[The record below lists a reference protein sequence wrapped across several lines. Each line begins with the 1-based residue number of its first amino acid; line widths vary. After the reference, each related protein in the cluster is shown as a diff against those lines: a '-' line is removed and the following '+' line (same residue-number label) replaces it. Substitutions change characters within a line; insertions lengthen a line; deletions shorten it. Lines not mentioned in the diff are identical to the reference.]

1 MDEKFCSHCRHYIQ
15 HYAFLDN
22 RLTRIYCGH
31 CAFSAVKRKR
41 PDAAGCEHFVPGSR
55 DIERFVSKE
64 YLSKALLDRV
74 LKLDLLPEIGD
85 AER

>member
-1 MDEKFCSHCRHYIQ
+1 MGEYFCSHCRHYIQ

-41 PDAAGCEHFVPGSR
+41 PDAACCGHFELGNR
-55 DIERFVSKE
+55 GTERFASKE
-64 YLSKALLDRV
+64 YLTKALLDRI
-74 LKLDLLPEIGD
+74 LNLDFLPEIAD